1 MNALAYIVL
10 GNDLIGNVVELAIF
24 VVAVYVIVKVI
35 QKL

>member
-1 MNALAYIVL
+1 MNTLSYLIL
-10 GNDLIGNVVELAIF
+10 GNDTTGNIVELAIV